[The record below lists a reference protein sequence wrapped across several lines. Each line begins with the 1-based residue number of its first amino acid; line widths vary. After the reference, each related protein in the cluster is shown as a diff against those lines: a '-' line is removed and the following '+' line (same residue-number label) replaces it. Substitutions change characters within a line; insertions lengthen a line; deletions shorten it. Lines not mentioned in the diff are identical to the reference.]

1 MTVFVV
7 QDGEE
12 LALRNFL
19 NQTAPQNQ
27 TLQLF
32 VNNVTP
38 AETDVIGT
46 YTIATGGGYA
56 DKSLTGANWT
66 FGTTS
71 PTVATY
77 NALQTWTFTGPL
89 TTNLTIFGYL
99 LKQVT
104 SGIIMWAEATTSF
117 TPANNGD
124 NYNVTPSINAD

>member
-1 MTVFVV
+1 MTVFVP

-27 TLQLF
+27 TLRLF
-32 VNNVTP
+32 ATNVTP
-38 AETDVIGT
+38 AETDVAGT
-46 YTIATGGGYA
+46 YTEAAGGGYA
-56 DKSLTGANWT
+56 AIGLTGANWT

-77 NALQTWTFTGPL
+77 NAQQTFTFTGPL
-89 TTNLTIFGYL
+89 TTNPTVYGYYLT
-99 LKQVT
+99 QTT
-104 SGIIMWAEATTSF
+104 SGILMWVETETPF

-124 NYNVTPSINAD
+124 EWRITPAINAD